1 MQLGWIDFSK
11 DERNKVFS
19 VINLLDEPG
28 AVDELGLGVIRDAFA
43 NYFFPGT
50 STVQTRAKYFFIVP
64 YILKEAGTGEYGSDP
79 HKIIK
84 RINDEER
91 RCRDI
96 LIKKSSDG
104 VIGSRNPYSWVQ
116 RTPLSIYWNGMKEL
130 GILTENISLRE
141 YVLLTINQR
150 SAKKAREYGNRE
162 KDAEENEKDDNDA
175 GDFLSFYFLNIGNT
189 YSSNWRE
196 NLRIELLPK
205 EASFL
210 KSQIIRTQRETL
222 FAHIVKN
229 KIDVTQFETFGAFSE
244 AVIGTVDPQLAEII
258 ELANEFNNLVE
269 IITVRYNLIVSKGKN
284 AFAKTKWAQLSRDLE
299 RKASVDL
306 KSLFSKLDV
315 KNMKLCIFLARV
327 QEAIMN
333 NDIEEVD
340 RLIVN
345 REVRIKNPSRAKTM
359 HAGEYASDQWIG
371 VYKYDYRFASARRII
386 ADIMTA
392 GGYNNV

>member
-64 YILKEAGTGEYGSDP
+64 YILKEAGAGEYGSEP
-79 HKIIK
+79 HKIIR
-84 RINDEER
+84 RINEEER

-96 LIKKSSDG
+96 LIRSNSDG

-116 RTPLSIYWNGMKEL
+116 RTPLSIYWNGLIEL
-130 GILTENISLRE
+130 GIITENISLRE
-141 YVLLTINQR
+141 FVLLTLNQR
-150 SAKKAREYGNRE
+150 VAKKAKEYGNRE

-175 GDFLSFYFLNIGNT
+175 GDILSFYFLNIGDT
-189 YSSNWRE
+189 FSPNWRE

-229 KIDVTQFETFGAFSE
+229 KIDVTQFDAFGAFSE
-244 AVIGTVDPQLAEII
+244 AVTGSVESELAEMIQLA
-258 ELANEFNNLVE
+258 NDFNDLVE

-284 AFAKTKWAQLSRDLE
+284 TFAKNKWAQLSHDLQ
-299 RKASVDL
+299 RKATVDL
-306 KSLFSKLDV
+306 KRVYTKLGV
-315 KNMKLCIFLARV
+315 KNIKLSIFLAMV

-333 NDIEEVD
+333 NDIKEVD

-345 REVRIKNPSRAKTM
+345 REVRIKNPSRAKTL
-359 HAGEYASDQWIG
+359 HAGEYPSDQWIG
-371 VYKYDYRFASARRII
+371 VYKFDYRFSSARRII